1 MAVLFFPNEFVFE
14 QNKKCHTISKY
25 ELAKIHHKIRWQSID
40 KLLSDE
46 IFAAD
51 KGEYVQLS
59 CQLCRLE
66 GGLLSQTGVEFSS
79 WKWKSAFCT
88 SSTLCMCDIPSGS
101 QAALNRWQERQ
112 QILIP
117 EHIEVLEHDIY
128 TINAWV
134 LTLERQSVSGMIQM
148 MTILVIH
155 DLNPNGASSIN
166 SQISNLGKNC
176 LNCPVST

>member
-1 MAVLFFPNEFVFE
+1 MIKFWWILEWRNH
-14 QNKKCHTISKY
+14 C
-25 ELAKIHHKIRWQSID
+25 RWQRRICSTV
-40 KLLSDE
+40 LS
-46 IFAAD
+46 ALQA
-51 KGEYVQLS
+51 
-59 CQLCRLE
+59 E
-66 GGLLSQTGVEFSS
+66 GVLLSQTGVEFSS

-88 SSTLCMCDIPSGS
+88 SSTLCTCDIPSRS

>member
-1 MAVLFFPNEFVFE
+1 MYHLI
-14 QNKKCHTISKY
+14 TSRSKWVG
-25 ELAKIHHKIRWQSID
+25 E
-40 KLLSDE
+40 
-46 IFAAD
+46 AD
-51 KGEYVQLS
+51 NIYQVGVRLPWTGE
-59 CQLCRLE
+59 
-66 GGLLSQTGVEFSS
+66 T
-79 WKWKSAFCT
+79 
-88 SSTLCMCDIPSGS
+88 
-101 QAALNRWQERQ
+101 Q

-166 SQISNLGKNC
+166 SQISNLG
-176 LNCPVST
+176 